1 MLRRIIILL
10 LALTAVTTVGAQ
22 DAETL
27 YKQGRELY
35 EAKKYDEAFPKLLA
49 AAKKGHR
56 KAQYRLARCYD
67 KGHGVQEDNGQ
78 AFQWYLKAARQGHAK
93 SQYQLARCY
102 VKGKGVAA
110 DTGEARKW
118 IRRAAS
124 GKKHGK
130 EITDDIKKAAA
141 EGSDT
146 AKTLLQL
153 LGNR

>member
-1 MLRRIIILL
+1 MKQIICFLF
-10 LALTAVTTVGAQ
+10 ALTVALGAHAQ
-22 DAETL
+22 NVDKIYQEA
-27 YKQGRELY
+27 KALY
-35 EAKKYDEAFPKLLA
+35 EKKNYAAAVPKLRIA
-49 AAKKGHR
+49 AEKGKKG
-56 KAQYRLARCYD
+56 AIYRLARCYD
-67 KGHGVQEDNGQ
+67 KGYGVEENNQQ
-78 AFQWYLKAARQGHAK
+78 AVRLYQQAANKGHAK